1 MPHLKS
7 KLFTVFCYHTYMTN
21 SFSFNYFG
29 SVITAMPMGVGAIP
43 ADNLVITSACVPLTD
58 NNKLIAVNIIG
69 RGVDIP
75 GGHIDPGETSIEAMH
90 RESYEEAFIK
100 VGNPVL
106 IDVLK
111 VTSPDKKLGLDNK
124 PYMLIYA
131 ARVLEVRDFVI
142 NDEVSER
149 LVLSQEE
156 FVSSY
161 FADHDYA
168 HRMVSSAIQAL

>member
-1 MPHLKS
+1 
-7 KLFTVFCYHTYMTN
+7 MTN

-29 SVITAMPMGVGAIP
+29 SVITAEPLGIESVP
-43 ADNLVITSACVPLTD
+43 SDHEVITSACVPLT
-58 NNKLIAVNIIG
+58 NNNEVIAVNIIG

-75 GGHIDPGETSIEAMH
+75 GGHIDPGETSIEAMR
-90 RESYEEAFIK
+90 RESYEEATIK

-111 VTSPDKKLGLDNK
+111 VTSLDKRLGLDHK
-124 PYMLIYA
+124 PYMLIYT
-131 ARVLEVRDFVI
+131 ARVLELGDFVI

-149 LVLSQEE
+149 LVLPQEE
-156 FVSSY
+156 FVSLY

-168 HRMVSSAIQAL
+168 NRMVTSAIQAL